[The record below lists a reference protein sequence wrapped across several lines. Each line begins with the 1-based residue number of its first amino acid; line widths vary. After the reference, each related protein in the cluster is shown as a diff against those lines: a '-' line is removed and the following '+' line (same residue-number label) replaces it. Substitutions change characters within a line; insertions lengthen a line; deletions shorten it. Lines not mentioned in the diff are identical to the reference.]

1 MRTISG
7 SNLNVVVY
15 ETVPHL
21 LVTAWYPVACQE
33 IYLNRRPFLV
43 SRNRRQDTMH
53 STVTP
58 LVGRGHGTIAHRVAI
73 TGNAVVPDL
82 AR

>member
-21 LVTAWYPVACQE
+21 LVTAWYPVICQE
-33 IYLNRRPFLV
+33 IYLNHRPLCRETGGKIRCGKSHAWVEDMELLHIV
-43 SRNRRQDTMH
+43 SYVLQLRALPEYQ
-53 STVTP
+53 
-58 LVGRGHGTIAHRVAI
+58 I
-73 TGNAVVPDL
+73 
-82 AR
+82 